1 MCPELFHI
9 GSFAV
14 RAYGLALAVSFLI
27 GLTLIGREARV
38 LKLDPDKIVNL
49 GFILIIFG
57 VIGGRLAYVL
67 YHLGDFADNP
77 LDVINPFHVGHFGI
91 AGLNLQ
97 GGLLGG
103 FIAGILYLRWK
114 KMPIIASFDSVA
126 PAVGFGIFL
135 SRIGCFLNGCCFGIP
150 TDGPFGVQF
159 PVDSAP
165 HAIFGTALIH
175 PTQLYSSAYGLL
187 LFFGLTW
194 VNRHWYR
201 VGRPVGL
208 FFTAEALFRA
218 LIEPLRYYEEQM
230 HVTIAGVDVTF
241 NMVVALVMF
250 VIGVYFLRY
259 RDRAEGKTA

>member
-9 GSFAV
+9 GSFAI
-14 RAYGLALAVSFLI
+14 RAYGLALAISFLV

-38 LKLDPDKIVNL
+38 LRLDPDKIVNL

-67 YHLGDFADNP
+67 YHLSEFADSP
-77 LDVINPFHVGHFGI
+77 WDVINPFHSDHFGI

-103 FIAGILYLRWK
+103 FIAGLLYLRWK
-114 KMPIIASFDSVA
+114 KMPIISSFDAVA

-135 SRIGCFLNGCCFGIP
+135 SRIGCFLNGCCFGVP
-150 TDGPFGVQF
+150 TDGPFGVHF
-159 PVDSAP
+159 PDNSAA
-165 HAIFGTALIH
+165 HAVFGNAALQ

-187 LFFGLTW
+187 LFLGLSW
-194 VNRHWYR
+194 VNRHRYR

-230 HVTIAGVDVTF
+230 HVTIGGFDLTF
-241 NMVVALVMF
+241 NIVVALAMF
-250 VIGVYFLRY
+250 VIGIFFLRY
-259 RDRAEGKTA
+259 RGGREAKTA